1 MLKSRFVDRNGAGV
15 LMFVMDVVAI
25 AVVTAIARAWSLP
38 VLVFAVVLLI
48 VFYGKSMYRSR
59 AALSVLDDFP
69 GIFGGAAIAAAFGF
83 AIALDVVDTL
93 SVKTVLIFLSY
104 VLALSLGRLV
114 AYFLI
119 HRLRRRGILQ
129 RRVVIVGT
137 GVVAEQLAL
146 AANNTPEGG
155 FLVVGFV
162 DEESSGHESPPVVL
176 GPIVGRPDQINQII
190 IDERIDHVIVA
201 YSAVR
206 EADLVTMIR
215 TADHRSCEISMVER
229 FFEVTARGQGDD
241 EVSGIPLVLLRR
253 RAYRTLQWRVKRLID
268 IAVSAAA
275 LIVLSPLLLTIALIS
290 RIKDGPGVIFRQ
302 ERISLDGDP
311 FEIMKFRSLRPANE
325 AESATKWNVKN
336 DDRMSGFG
344 RFIRKT
350 SIDELPQLINILKG
364 DMSLVGPRPERPHFV
379 EEFGS
384 QYRNYDDRHRVPSG
398 LTGWAQV
405 NGLRGDTSIEERA
418 RYDNYYIQ
426 NWSLWLD
433 IKIMLRTTL
442 SLTKAAG

>member
-1 MLKSRFVDRNGAGV
+1 MLQKRTITRNGAGV
-15 LMFVMDVVAI
+15 IMLAMDVVAV
-25 AVVTAIARAWSLP
+25 AALTVLARAWSLP
-38 VLVFAVVLLI
+38 TFVLIAVIFI
-48 VFYGKSMYRSR
+48 VFYGKGMYRSR
-59 AALSVLDDFP
+59 ATLSVLDDFP
-69 GIFGGAAIAAAFGF
+69 RIFGGIAIAAAFGF

-93 SVKTVLIFLSY
+93 SVYTVLLFCGY
-104 VLALSLGRLV
+104 VLAICIGRLI
-114 AYFLI
+114 AYFII
-119 HRLRRRGILQ
+119 HRLRRRGQL
-129 RRVVIVGT
+129 RRRLAIVGR
-137 GVVAEQLAL
+137 GVVAEQLA
-146 AANNTPEGG
+146 AAAKQHPECG
-155 FLVVGFV
+155 LTVVGFV
-162 DEESSGHESPPVVL
+162 DDTDESDPTRLQHQDV
-176 GPIVGRPDQINQII
+176 IGRPKELNRII
-190 IDERIDHVIVA
+190 IDDRVDIVIVA

-206 EADLVTMIR
+206 EADLVGMIR
-215 TADHRSCEISMVER
+215 TADRRSCEISMVER

-241 EVSGIPLVLLRR
+241 EVAGIPLVLLRR
-253 RAYRTLQWRVKRLID
+253 RAYRTLQWRIKRLLD
-268 IAVSAAA
+268 ILASSLA
-275 LIVLSPLLLTIALIS
+275 LLLLSPLMLTIALIS

-433 IKIMLRTTL
+433 IKIILLTTL
-442 SLTKAAG
+442 SMTKAAG